1 MIFRAVTPVSPGRY
15 RTVALGGHGQ
25 ASKAALQAESRVGQ
39 TYREVKGLAMEN
51 EHSIRLR
58 VRLGPEEYAV
68 ARRLSQAWHVD
79 VAEVVR
85 RVASDGLRNVG
96 VNERLESLEAGL
108 RAELAELER
117 RYHDLDDKI
126 DYVSLLLDERTATR
140 TNWAESFA
148 QHKVRNHENIV
159 TDGSGEAEALVEV
172 PPEAPSKESRRYAR
186 RPGQGRPLAPVREIL
201 AGEHVEID
209 VSGQ

>member
-1 MIFRAVTPVSPGRY
+1 
-15 RTVALGGHGQ
+15 
-25 ASKAALQAESRVGQ
+25 
-39 TYREVKGLAMEN
+39 
-51 EHSIRLR
+51 

-68 ARRLSQAWHVD
+68 ARRLSQAWRVD

-85 RVASDGLRNVG
+85 RVVSDGLRNVG

-108 RAELAELER
+108 RAELAELAGLKK
-117 RYHDLDDKI
+117 RYRDLDDKI
-126 DYVSLLLDERTATR
+126 DYVSLLLDERTGTR
-140 TNWAESFA
+140 TNWVDSFA
-148 QHKVRNHENIV
+148 EYKGRRTQNIG
-159 TDGSGEAEALVEV
+159 TDADGKAEPLVEV
-172 PPEAPSKESRRYAR
+172 PPEAPSKEPRRYAR